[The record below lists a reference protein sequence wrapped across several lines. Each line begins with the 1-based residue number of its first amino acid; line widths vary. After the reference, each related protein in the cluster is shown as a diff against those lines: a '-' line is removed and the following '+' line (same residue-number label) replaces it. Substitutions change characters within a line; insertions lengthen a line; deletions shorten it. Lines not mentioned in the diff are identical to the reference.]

1 MKWLQPISM
10 FLFSMFLILILGT
23 ASCAQKDVESS
34 SVAQSTRIAAPIS
47 PISSPIAPVSP
58 LPVPVPQVQP
68 TLPAELTGPL
78 TEFTVNNGIRAD
90 FVSLPFYRL
99 LTWTGVTWDGG
110 DYIWIVNNEL
120 QAIAGFNIEKATS
133 DRLVS
138 FPFDLEQ
145 TPSVTGLA
153 WDGSNF
159 FVSDVANEM
168 IYQIDPITGKRL
180 QGFTYDGTPNGLAWT
195 GDGLWVV
202 SKDRLAIEKVTVSGK
217 RQLSLAIQGTWPT
230 GLAWDGRYLWYSD
243 AHEGTISILNPLTGK
258 SKSLDEI
265 KFMANPGTFNGL
277 AWMNGYLWIATEG
290 DERLHRFDVSQLD
303 WEALD
308 AALQ

>member
-1 MKWLQPISM
+1 MKWLQSTSV
-10 FLFSMFLILILGT
+10 FLLLILLLLVLGST
-23 ASCAQKDVESS
+23 SCAQKDVPPSPI
-34 SVAQSTRIAAPIS
+34 AQSTKVAAPVSPIS
-47 PISSPIAPVSP
+47 PPTAPVSP
-58 LPVPVPQVQP
+58 LPLPEPEIQP
-68 TLPAELTGPL
+68 TLPAKLTRPL
-78 TEFTVNNGIRAD
+78 TESTVNDGIRAD

-120 QAIAGFNIEKATS
+120 KAIAGFNIEKATS

-138 FPFDLEQ
+138 FSFDLEQ
-145 TPSVTGLA
+145 TPSLTGLA

-159 FVSDVANEM
+159 VASDVANKM

-180 QGFTYDGTPNGLAWT
+180 QGFAYDGTPNGLAWA

-202 SKDRLAIEKVTVSGK
+202 SKDRLAVEKVTLTGE

-230 GLAWDGRYLWYSD
+230 GLAWDGQYLWYSD
-243 AHEGTISILNPLTGK
+243 GHEGTISILNPLTGK
-258 SKSLDEI
+258 SKRLDEI
-265 KFMANPGTFNGL
+265 KFMANPATFNGL
-277 AWMNGYLWIATEG
+277 AWMNGYLWIVTEG

>member
-1 MKWLQPISM
+1 MKWLQSTSA
-10 FLFSMFLILILGT
+10 FLLPLLLLLVLGGT
-23 ASCAQKDVESS
+23 SCAQKGIPPSS
-34 SVAQSTRIAAPIS
+34 IAQSTKVTAPVS
-47 PISSPIAPVSP
+47 PISSPTAPVSP
-58 LPVPVPQVQP
+58 LPLPEPEIQP
-68 TLPAELTGPL
+68 TLPAELTAPL
-78 TEFTVNNGIRAD
+78 TEFTVNDGIRAD
-90 FVSLPFYRL
+90 FASLPFYRL

-120 QAIAGFNIEKATS
+120 KAIAGFNIEKATS

-145 TPSVTGLA
+145 MPSLTGLA

-159 FVSDVANEM
+159 VASDVANKM

-180 QGFTYDGTPNGLAWT
+180 QGFAYDGTPNGLAWT

-202 SKDRLAIEKVTVSGK
+202 SKDRLAIEKVTLTGE
-217 RQLSLAIQGTWPT
+217 RQFSLAIQGIWPT

-258 SKSLDEI
+258 SKRLDEI

-277 AWMNGYLWIATEG
+277 AWMNGYLWIVTEG

-303 WEALD
+303 WEALN

>member
-1 MKWLQPISM
+1 MKWLQSTSVFLVPI
-10 FLFSMFLILILGT
+10 LLLLVLGST
-23 ASCAQKDVESS
+23 GCAQKDVPSS
-34 SVAQSTRIAAPIS
+34 PIAQSTKVAAPVSPIS
-47 PISSPIAPVSP
+47 PLTAPVSP
-58 LPVPVPQVQP
+58 LPLPEPETQP
-68 TLPAELTGPL
+68 TLPAELTRPL
-78 TEFTVNNGIRAD
+78 TEFTVNDGIRAD

-120 QAIAGFNIEKATS
+120 KAIAGFNIEKAAS

-138 FPFDLEQ
+138 FSFDLEQ
-145 TPSVTGLA
+145 TPSLTGLA

-159 FVSDVANEM
+159 VASDVANKM
-168 IYQIDPITGKRL
+168 IYQIDPATGKRL
-180 QGFTYDGTPNGLAWT
+180 QGFSYDGTPNGLAWA

-202 SKDRLAIEKVTVSGK
+202 SKDRLAIEKVTLTGE
-217 RQLSLAIQGTWPT
+217 RQFSLAIQGTWPS

-258 SKSLDEI
+258 SKRLDEI
-265 KFMANPGTFNGL
+265 KFMANPATFNGL
-277 AWMNGYLWIATEG
+277 AWMNGYMWIVTEG
-290 DERLHRFDVSQLD
+290 DQRLHRFDVSQLD

>member
-1 MKWLQPISM
+1 MKRLQSTSVFLVPI
-10 FLFSMFLILILGT
+10 LLLLVLGST
-23 ASCAQKDVESS
+23 SCAQKDAPSS
-34 SVAQSTRIAAPIS
+34 PIAQSTKVAAPVSPIS
-47 PISSPIAPVSP
+47 PLTAPVSP
-58 LPVPVPQVQP
+58 LPLPEPETQP
-68 TLPAELTGPL
+68 TLPAELTRPL
-78 TEFTVNNGIRAD
+78 TEFTVNDGIRAD
-90 FVSLPFYRL
+90 FVSLPFYSL

-120 QAIAGFNIEKATS
+120 KAIAGFNIQKAAS

-138 FPFDLEQ
+138 FSFDLEQ
-145 TPSVTGLA
+145 TPSLTGLA

-159 FVSDVANEM
+159 VASDVANKM
-168 IYQIDPITGKRL
+168 IYQIDPATGKRL
-180 QGFTYDGTPNGLAWT
+180 QGFFYDGTPNGLAWA

-202 SKDRLAIEKVTVSGK
+202 SKDRLAIEKVTPTGE
-217 RQLSLAIQGTWPT
+217 RQLSLAIQGTWPS

-258 SKSLDEI
+258 SKRLDEI
-265 KFMANPGTFNGL
+265 KFMANPATFNGL
-277 AWMNGYLWIATEG
+277 AWMNGYLWIVTEG